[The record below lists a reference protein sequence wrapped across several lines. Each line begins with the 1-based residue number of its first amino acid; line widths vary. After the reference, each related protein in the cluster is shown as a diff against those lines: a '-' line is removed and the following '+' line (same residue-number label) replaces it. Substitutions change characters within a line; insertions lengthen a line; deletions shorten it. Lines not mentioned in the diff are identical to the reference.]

1 MARHVL
7 IRTHAALERARAVGR
22 GNTRSVVLYD
32 QGQSLARTCAL
43 VTAGREAYPAAA
55 PLAGVVEQV
64 PDELREVAAIT
75 DEQCCG
81 RDRELERQ
89 ILARVHLQQRA
100 AQFGRHLRDL
110 HRRLPEQCPAGSG
123 GTLQLVLDDAGHA
136 VELRSTLLKV

>member
-1 MARHVL
+1 
-7 IRTHAALERARAVGR
+7 TSAVGR

-32 QGQSLARTCAL
+32 QVEALARTCAL
-43 VTAGREAYPAAA
+43 DTARREAHPAAA
-55 PLAGVVEQV
+55 PLAGVIEQV

-110 HRRLPEQCPAGSG
+110 HRCLPEQRATGCG
-123 GTLQLVLDDAGHA
+123 GPLQLVLDDAGHA
-136 VELRSTLLKV
+136 VDLRPHRAGGRA